1 MSVRPRRERMPGSA
15 RGRPPGV
22 GGATPSCASP
32 GAALALAILALI
44 ASACGSG
51 SEGEGG
57 AGGDTETI
65 GALPG
70 ASLYRLPD
78 TPSGELLARA
88 IAFHDPDAV
97 WRIRPLEVR
106 WESSRPGGERRIAE
120 IGVDN
125 RSGFFDLEMELRGHV
140 LELDVSGDTVHT
152 RVNGSEEFT
161 PEVRERL
168 RLHREGGLYWRNYF
182 LFLLGMPMKLTDPGT
197 ELGAEPRTAD
207 FQGRRTLALRARYE
221 TEDGYPWWEFYFDP
235 TDARLVG
242 ARFWREA
249 PDADGEYIVMEE
261 LAEAGSLRLPAV
273 RRWYTNAEGEH
284 LGTDRV
290 ARLEA
295 GER

>member
-1 MSVRPRRERMPGSA
+1 VRPRRERGPGSDG
-15 RGRPPGV
+15 GRAPAV
-22 GGATPSCASP
+22 GGPTASSASP

-44 ASACGSG
+44 ASACGPR

-57 AGGDTETI
+57 AARDTGTA
-65 GALPG
+65 GARPG
-70 ASLYRLPD
+70 APLYPVPD

-88 IAFHDPDAV
+88 IAFHDPEGV
-97 WRIRPLEVR
+97 WRTRPLEVR

-120 IGVDN
+120 LHVDN
-125 RSGFFDLEMELRGHV
+125 GSGTFDLEMELRGHV
-140 LELDVSGDTVHT
+140 LELNVSGDTVHT

-161 PEVRERL
+161 PQVRERL

-197 ELGAEPRTAD
+197 ELVDGPRTVD
-207 FQGRRTLALRARYE
+207 FRGRRTLALRARYE

-235 TDARLVG
+235 DDARLVG

-273 RRWYTNAEGEH
+273 RRWYTNAQGEH